1 MTVSFEGRVAAI
13 TGAGGG
19 LGRSYALELA
29 KRGAKIV
36 VNDLGGDEFGSGGS
50 NDMANAV
57 VDEIRSAGG
66 EAVANFGD
74 ISKYETGTS
83 MVKAAIDNFGRLDI
97 LICNAGILRDVSF
110 GKMTEEDW
118 DIIFAVHVKGMF
130 NACHNAWPHM
140 REQGYGR
147 IMLTSST
154 SGTWGNFGQTNY
166 GAAKT
171 AMLGFMNSLKQ
182 EGEKYNIHVNA
193 LTPAAGTR
201 LTATVL
207 TDEWLD
213 KAKPEFVTPIVTY
226 LVSENCPDS
235 GSIYHAGMG
244 RYHRT
249 ALMRGPVMEVGTD
262 DIKTAEWME
271 ENWDQISSLENA
283 EAMWDGRTTQAAY
296 DAAHKK

>member
-29 KRGAKIV
+29 SRGAKIV
-36 VNDLGGDEFGSGGS
+36 VNDLGGDISGSGGS
-50 NDMANAV
+50 TDMANAV
-57 VDEIRSAGG
+57 VEEIRAAGG

-83 MVKAAIDNFGRLDI
+83 MAEAAMENFGRLDV

-118 DIIFAVHVKGMF
+118 DIIFSVHVKGMF
-130 NACHNAWPHM
+130 NAVHNAWQHM
-140 REQGYGR
+140 RDQSYGR

-154 SGTWGNFGQTNY
+154 SGVWGNFGQTNY

-182 EGEKYNIHVNA
+182 EGQKYDIKINA

-207 TDEWLD
+207 SEEWMD
-213 KAKPEFVTPIVTY
+213 KAKPEFVTPLVTY

-249 ALMRGPVMEVGTD
+249 ALMRGPVTEVDTD
-262 DIKTAEWME
+262 EVKTAEWME
-271 ENWDQISSLENA
+271 DNWDQISSLENP
-283 EAMWDGRTTQAAY
+283 EAMWDGRTPLAEYEAAR
-296 DAAHKK
+296 KK

>member
-29 KRGAKIV
+29 SRGAKIV
-36 VNDLGGDEFGSGGS
+36 VNDLGGDEFGGGGS
-50 NDMANAV
+50 TDMANAV
-57 VDEIRSAGG
+57 VEEIRAAGG

-74 ISKYETGTS
+74 ISKYATGTS
-83 MVKAAIDNFGRLDI
+83 MAEAAVENFGRLDV

-118 DIIFAVHVKGMF
+118 DIIFSVHVKGMF
-130 NACHNAWPHM
+130 NAVHNAWPHM
-140 REQGYGR
+140 RAQSYGR

-154 SGTWGNFGQTNY
+154 SGVWGNFGQTNY

-182 EGEKYNIHVNA
+182 EGQKYDIKINA

-213 KAKPEFVTPIVTY
+213 KAKPEFVTPLVTY

-249 ALMRGPVMEVGTD
+249 ALMRGPVTEVDTNE
-262 DIKTAEWME
+262 IKTAEWME
-271 ENWDQISSLENA
+271 ENWDQISSLENP
-283 EAMWDGRTTQAAY
+283 EAMWDGRTTLADYEAAR
-296 DAAHKK
+296 KK